1 MTAAEAEAAIAEH
14 GWVAM
19 DLPDPAPVFA
29 VRDRLLSWLRDTI
42 PALASLEEYHQHV
55 SDTQH
60 VELLHGLSQQYWDH
74 DLGRTIIAGNLD
86 LFRHLVGPDLHV
98 QRYPYVRAVRP
109 GNIRDAAPLHRDTYY
124 GASPFEVS
132 AVVPFTE
139 MHASCALRVISG
151 SHLAPDSDFPYT
163 DTVSPDV
170 VPRSAKHQLGF
181 PYAPRLLDPAL
192 MDRAEPVPRRVGQVL
207 LFPLSLVHGGGIG
220 GGTHTRFSSDIRV
233 VNSWA
238 PVSMSRGVHPDY
250 FVPLCQSAITDT
262 ARRYQRQR
270 DEAAARESE

>member
-1 MTAAEAEAAIAEH
+1 MTAAEAEAAIAER
-14 GWVAM
+14 GWVAL
-19 DLPDPAPVFA
+19 DLPDPTAVFA
-29 VRDRLLSWLRDTI
+29 VRDRLLAWLQETL
-42 PALASLEEYHQHV
+42 PALTSLEHYHHHV
-55 SDTQH
+55 TDTQH
-60 VELLHGLSQQYWDH
+60 VELLHDLSQRYWTA
-74 DLGRTIIAGNLD
+74 DLGRTIIEGNLD

-109 GNIRDAAPLHRDTYY
+109 GSIRDAAPLHRDTYY

-132 AVVPFTE
+132 AVIPFTE
-139 MHASCALRVISG
+139 MSESCALRVISG

-170 VPRSAKHQLGF
+170 VPRSPKHQLGF

-192 MDRAEPVPRRVGQVL
+192 MDRAEAVPLRVGQVL
-207 LFPLSLVHGGGIG
+207 LFPLSLVHGGGVG

-250 FVPLCQSAITDT
+250 FVPLCRSVVSDT
-262 ARRYQRQR
+262 ARRY
-270 DEAAARESE
+270 EGLREKPPSGTLE